1 MSVAAVAGDV
11 APRAY
16 RDRGPRLLAAA
27 RQRYAEDR
35 LADAV
40 SAGTRQV
47 IVFGRALDTFAA
59 HNPYRDVRF
68 VRVTDTDTGIALPT
82 ADSDRFGPATPSQA
96 AEFAR
101 CVGGFDPQAPVF
113 AIHLGDQCR
122 VNPRGTRTPRRAT
135 VGGEVPAAGRCLSTR
150 AVLTLLAGCPG
161 GAELVFD
168 APITAAARVAR
179 LLRDT
184 GWETM
189 EELAADVLAAAIS
202 TPRPSGTIRSNPG
215 WCEPESRNNAG
226 RLLNSWLT
234 GRGVSCERTPDAT
247 PPPSR

>member
-1 MSVAAVAGDV
+1 MSAAAVAGDA
-11 APRAY
+11 APHAY

-82 ADSDRFGPATPSQA
+82 ADSDRLGPAAPSQV

-101 CVGGFDPQAPVF
+101 RVCGFDPEAPVF
-113 AIHLGDQCR
+113 AIHLGDPCP
-122 VNPRGTRTPRRAT
+122 VNARGAPTTRRAT
-135 VGGEVPAAGRCLSTR
+135 VGAEIPAAGRYPSTR
-150 AVLTLLAGCPG
+150 AVLTLPAGCPG
-161 GAELVFD
+161 GAELVLD
-168 APITAAARVAR
+168 APLTATARVAR

-189 EELAADVLAAAIS
+189 EELAADVLAARYLDTAPERDYS
-202 TPRPSGTIRSNPG
+202 V
-215 WCEPESRNNAG
+215 EPWVVRA
-226 RLLNSWLT
+226 RL
-234 GRGVSCERTPDAT
+234 AQ
-247 PPPSR
+247 

>member
-1 MSVAAVAGDV
+1 MSEAAVAGDA
-11 APRAY
+11 APRAS

-68 VRVTDTDTGIALPT
+68 IRVTDTGIGIALPT
-82 ADSDRFGPATPSQA
+82 ADSDRFGPATPSQV

-101 CVGGFDPQAPVF
+101 YVGGFDPEAPVF
-113 AIHLGDQCR
+113 AIHLGDQYR
-122 VNPRGTRTPRRAT
+122 VHPRGTPTPRRAS
-135 VGGEVPAAGRCLSTR
+135 VGVEVPAAGRCLSKG
-150 AVLTLLAGCPG
+150 VLTLLAGCPG
-161 GAELVFD
+161 GAELVLD
-168 APITAAARVAR
+168 APLTATARMAR
-179 LLRDT
+179 LLRET

-189 EELAADVLAAAIS
+189 EELAADVLAARYLDAAPERDYS
-202 TPRPSGTIRSNPG
+202 V
-215 WCEPESRNNAG
+215 EPWVVRA
-226 RLLNSWLT
+226 R
-234 GRGVSCERTPDAT
+234 VAQ
-247 PPPSR
+247 

>member
-1 MSVAAVAGDV
+1 MSAAAVAGDA
-11 APRAY
+11 APHAS

-68 VRVTDTDTGIALPT
+68 IRATDTGIGIALPT
-82 ADSDRFGPATPSQA
+82 ADSDRFGPATPSQV
-96 AEFAR
+96 AEFVR
-101 CVGGFDPQAPVF
+101 RVGGFDPEAPVF
-113 AIHLGDQCR
+113 AIHLGDECR
-122 VNPRGTRTPRRAT
+122 MHPRGTPTPRRAS
-135 VGGEVPAAGRCLSTR
+135 VGVEVPAAGRCLSR

-161 GAELVFD
+161 AELVFD
-168 APITAAARVAR
+168 APLTATARVAR
-179 LLRDT
+179 LLRET

-189 EELAADVLAAAIS
+189 EELAADVLAARYLDAAPERDYS
-202 TPRPSGTIRSNPG
+202 V
-215 WCEPESRNNAG
+215 EPWVVRA
-226 RLLNSWLT
+226 RVT
-234 GRGVSCERTPDAT
+234 Q
-247 PPPSR
+247 